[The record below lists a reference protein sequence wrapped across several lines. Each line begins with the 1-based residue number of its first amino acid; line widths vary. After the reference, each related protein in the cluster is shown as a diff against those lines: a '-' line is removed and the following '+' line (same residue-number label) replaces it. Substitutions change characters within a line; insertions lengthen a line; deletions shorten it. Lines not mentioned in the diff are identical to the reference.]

1 MASSPSVAKPASLV
15 KQLTP
20 AEVAQRNKDEQCF
33 HYDEFFTQGHKQVC
47 KQLFCIEVDDDDMAT
62 PTDTSMISI
71 HALISICPRAGAPI
85 SSTSTSMSRGS
96 QPS

>member
-15 KQLTP
+15 KQL

>member
-62 PTDTSMISI
+62 PTDTVDTSMISI
-71 HALISICPRAGAPI
+71 HMLISICPRVRR
-85 SSTSTSMSRGS
+85 TN
-96 QPS
+96 